1 MIILVAGVD
10 GFITIIESGD
20 ARGAFLRGGVYRFK
34 KYLKSEFFI
43 LFHHFRET
51 RFIGGKPLFPSFFFQ
66 FLFSGHLTFGERS
79 KVKGV
84 D

>member
-1 MIILVAGVD
+1 
-10 GFITIIESGD
+10 
-20 ARGAFLRGGVYRFK
+20 
-34 KYLKSEFFI
+34 

-51 RFIGGKPLFPSFFFQ
+51 RLIGGKPLFPSFFFQ